1 MARPLLYVD
10 GREVNIMMTLAGIGA
25 MGTASMGTAV
35 LSWPFLGTVVA
46 WGLIAALVGSG
57 LGMLRHIAAWGP
69 TTVAK
74 PAGREG
80 RPGIATHH
88 LDVCHRS
95 AA

>member
-1 MARPLLYVD
+1 
-10 GREVNIMMTLAGIGA
+10 MMTLAGIGA
-25 MGTASMGTAV
+25 MGTAGVGTAV
-35 LSWPFLGTVVA
+35 LSWPFLGAVVV
-46 WGLIAALVGSG
+46 WGLIAALVGSA

-69 TTVAK
+69 TTSAK

-80 RPGIATHH
+80 RPGVATDP